1 MYILMII
8 FFFNCLQGPHHIAP
22 KYNKIILLYF
32 SFFNNIF
39 HMSGITQKGL
49 RIRANPDIDG
59 WVYKDANRVYK
70 CLYNTETPKHIEDV
84 KHIDFEHPFE
94 AALAAL

>member
-1 MYILMII
+1 
-8 FFFNCLQGPHHIAP
+8 
-22 KYNKIILLYF
+22 
-32 SFFNNIF
+32 
-39 HMSGITQKGL
+39 MSGITQKGL